1 MSAATSTR
9 YVMPIVYKT
18 WPRLA
23 AGNRDAPDGNLKL
36 RPTVYQ
42 PSGTKGIDP
51 PNGVD
56 RSRFGNVV
64 ARNVGRRRYPATR
77 PGCGNTPPGFF
88 V

>member
-1 MSAATSTR
+1 MSAVTLTR
-9 YVMPIVYKT
+9 YVMPIAYKT
-18 WPRLA
+18 GPCLA
-23 AGNRDAPDGNLKL
+23 TGNRDAAGGNQKL

-56 RSRFGNVV
+56 RSSFRNVV

-77 PGCGNTPPGFF
+77 PGCGKTPPGFF

>member
-1 MSAATSTR
+1 MSAVTLTR
-9 YVMPIVYKT
+9 CVMPIVYKIG
-18 WPRLA
+18 PRLA
-23 AGNRDAPDGNLKL
+23 AGNRDAPEGNQKL

-56 RSRFGNVV
+56 RSRFRNVV
-64 ARNVGRRRYPATR
+64 ARSVGRRRYPATR

>member
-1 MSAATSTR
+1 MSAATLTR
-9 YVMPIVYKT
+9 YVIPIVCKT
-18 WPRLA
+18 GPRVVT
-23 AGNRDAPDGNLKL
+23 GNRGAPDGNQKL

-42 PSGTKGIDP
+42 PSWTKGIDP
-51 PNGVD
+51 PDGVD